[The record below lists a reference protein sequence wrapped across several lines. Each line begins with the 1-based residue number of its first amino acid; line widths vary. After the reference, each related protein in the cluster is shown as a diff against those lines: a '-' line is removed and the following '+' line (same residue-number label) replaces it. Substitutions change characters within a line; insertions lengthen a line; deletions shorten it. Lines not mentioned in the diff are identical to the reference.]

1 MMKSELFDSNDD
13 QSKQLIELGFKAAE
27 AGALATKEMTAMA
40 GRSTYLNQES
50 IKSHEDPGAR
60 AAVVWIKALNDAM

>member
-1 MMKSELFDSNDD
+1 ME
-13 QSKQLIELGFKAAE
+13 IGAEAAN

-60 AAVVWIKALNDAM
+60 AACVWI